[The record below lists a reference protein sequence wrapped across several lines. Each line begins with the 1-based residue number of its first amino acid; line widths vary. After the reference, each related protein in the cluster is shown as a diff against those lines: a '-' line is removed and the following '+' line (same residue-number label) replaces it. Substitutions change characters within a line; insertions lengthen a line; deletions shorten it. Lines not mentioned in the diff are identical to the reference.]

1 MEQEII
7 NGKAKLSGK
16 AKLLLVVA
24 GIITI
29 VINDT
34 IHWAPGADSLY
45 IGHYIVLFIGFF
57 LILSPIIISLTLG
70 KGKIFVT
77 DKRVYGTAIF
87 GKRVDLPLDAI
98 SAVATGKF
106 NGISITTASG
116 AIQFLLIKN
125 RDEIHKEI
133 TKLLVARQEKSDNKV
148 ITKQETTSYNADELK
163 KFKELLDSGVITE
176 EEFDAKKKQLLGL

>member
-1 MEQEII
+1 M
-7 NGKAKLSGK
+7 
-16 AKLLLVVA
+16 
-24 GIITI
+24 
-29 VINDT
+29 
-34 IHWAPGADSLY
+34 
-45 IGHYIVLFIGFF
+45 
-57 LILSPIIISLTLG
+57 ILSPIIISLTLG